1 MWFDILQR
9 VAHKRRS
16 VVAEVPNPLQGLQSI
31 ITAAVTSKRVWATL
45 VSTGLADL
53 SKVPN
58 RADAWAL
65 IPNEIQRDAL
75 SLTAKGW
82 IASLLDGSA
91 PMGALEEPL
100 GGEGRLML
108 RGSSVLATVA
118 QKHPALF
125 ISVINEVHPRSEHDC
140 VSLLDSFAGDGPRL
154 SPAPAAAIGA
164 LIRERSWRSAAS
176 RAASLAR
183 TRDEFLGVCRECLDV
198 MSLWDSFP
206 LSLRVGRAVEIHP
219 DEAWRMFEETLA
231 KLYPGGPT
239 DQEVWSR
246 SGGHNEDLN
255 QEGNGVAQ
263 WHRCLKQVRSGNG
276 PRSSKL
282 LDTALRD
289 FSGNSVLLVLRDSRA
304 LG

>member
-1 MWFDILQR
+1 VWFDILQR
-9 VAHKRRS
+9 VAEKRRS
-16 VVAEVPNPLQGLQSI
+16 TVADVPNRIKGLQGV
-31 ITAAVTSKRVWATL
+31 ITAGEKSKRVWAPL

-65 IPNEIQRDAL
+65 IPGELLRDTV

-82 IASLLDGSA
+82 VASLLDGTA
-91 PMGALEEPL
+91 AMAALEDPL
-100 GGEGRLML
+100 GSEVRVML
-108 RGSSVLATVA
+108 RGSSVLATVS

-125 ISVINEVHPRSEHDC
+125 ISVVKEVHPRSDHDC
-140 VSLLDSFAGDGPRL
+140 VSLLDSLAGAGTRL
-154 SPAPAAAIGA
+154 APGPAAAVGA
-164 LIRERSWRSAAS
+164 LIRDRFWRSAAS

-183 TRDEFLGVCRECLDV
+183 TRDEFLAVCKECLNV

-206 LSLRVGRAVEIHP
+206 LSLRMGKALEIRP
-219 DEAWRMFEETLA
+219 DEAWQMFEETLA
-231 KLYPGGPT
+231 KMYPAGPT

-255 QEGNGVAQ
+255 LDGTGVAQ

-276 PRSSKL
+276 PRPSKL
-282 LDTALRD
+282 LTTALRD
-289 FSGNSVLLVLRDSRA
+289 FGDNPVLQVLRESRA